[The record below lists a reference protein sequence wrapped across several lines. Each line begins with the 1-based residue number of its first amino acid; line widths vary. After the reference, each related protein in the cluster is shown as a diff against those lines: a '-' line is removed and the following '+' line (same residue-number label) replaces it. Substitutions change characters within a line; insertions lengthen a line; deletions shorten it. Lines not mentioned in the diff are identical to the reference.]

1 MKKYVGAVL
10 TAALLCSMTACSPS
24 AKSKTVSVDE
34 LSSYTI
40 VYPQSYKEWQMTEV
54 ELLRDIIEHIT
65 GTRINAVPD
74 SEPEAKHEIIFA
86 SSTRKTSY
94 ESEIDAFASRMDY
107 IIAVD
112 GDDIVIGG
120 QNYYSDMRAA
130 YDFINNYIGYDDI
143 EDEYSEPQ
151 KQITGLNT
159 TIWKKPELYLMG
171 SNLSCGPFSEVWH
184 VKDFADCNF
193 NLLQISQQMYTDTGV
208 RDVAT
213 WCARFGIE
221 LFYYPA
227 TDRESKQVIIP
238 CEEDLIENPAVWG
251 LYIVDEPSSTEQN
264 IFWSTVVANAKE
276 RFDKYGWTVY
286 VNTFFST
293 VNTVNGIDPETGE
306 WNDGKTW
313 EKYYSD
319 LSVLSYDAYP
329 YQSKFQWRDRYTC
342 LVWEQASKLAKKLDQ
357 ELFIYIDAYNL
368 TNRGYCDKMF
378 RTHAYLCMCFGADG
392 IEYFQYGD
400 ASPYYDREGDWT
412 KGSLVNYDYSKNEY
426 YYDAQKVN
434 GELKKLMPIYAQY
447 ENVGA
452 YAINPKEE
460 DNSSYLADP
469 YYEFGVIEDVNDD
482 LNEQTFGEP
491 VTYLVGCFEK
501 KEGDGKA
508 FILMNFEPLTDYSYG
523 MDFTFPLKLKINGK
537 KVTCYKGGEPVVME
551 PDEDGYYSFK
561 MFNGECVFVTVD

>member
-40 VYPQSYKEWQMTEV
+40 VYPQSYKDWQMTEV
-54 ELLRDIIEHIT
+54 ELLRDTIEHIT

-74 SEPEAKHEIIFA
+74 SEPEVKNEIIFA
-86 SSTRKTSY
+86 SSARETSY
-94 ESEIDAFASRMDY
+94 DNTVDAFESRMDY

-112 GDDIVIGG
+112 GYDIVLGG

-143 EDEYSEPQ
+143 KDEYLEPQ
-151 KQITGLNT
+151 KQITGSNS
-159 TIWKKPELYLMG
+159 TIWKKPELYIMG
-171 SNLSCGPFSEVWH
+171 SNLTAEPFTEVWY
-184 VKDFADCNF
+184 VKDFVDCNF
-193 NLLQISQQMYTDTGV
+193 NLLQIMSMKYTDTGV

-227 TDRESKQVIIP
+227 TDREAKQVIIP

-251 LYIVDEPSSTEQN
+251 LYISDEPATIEQN
-264 IFWSTVVANAKE
+264 ILWSTVVANAKE
-276 RFDKYGWTVY
+276 RFEKYGWTIYINVAF
-286 VNTFFST
+286 NTYDYND
-293 VNTVNGIDPETGE
+293 VGGWNTSSIWRE
-306 WNDGKTW
+306 
-313 EKYYSD
+313 YYSD
-319 LSVLSYDAYP
+319 LDILSFDAYP
-329 YQSKFQWRDRYTC
+329 YQNKLGVRDRYLCMT
-342 LVWEQASKLAKKLDQ
+342 WEFAANLAKELGQ

-368 TNRGYCDKMF
+368 ANRGYCDKMF
-378 RTHAYLCMCFGADG
+378 RTHAYLCLCFGADG

-400 ASPYYDREGDWT
+400 ASPYHHTEGDWT
-412 KGSLVNYDYSKNEY
+412 KGSLVNYDFSKNEY

-434 GELKKLMPIYAQY
+434 GELKKIMPIYSQY

-452 YAINPKEE
+452 YVINPKE
-460 DNSSYLADP
+460 DDLLVCLKNPCDD
-469 YYEFGVIEDVNDD
+469 FGVIEDVNDE
-482 LNEQTFGEP
+482 LNMMTF
-491 VTYLVGCFEK
+491 VDTSTFLVGCFEK

-508 FILMNFEPLTDYSYG
+508 FIIMNFDALTDISYG
-523 MDFTFPLKLKINGK
+523 TEIILPTKLKINGE
-537 KVTCYKGGEPVVME
+537 KVTCYRGGEPTVLE
-551 PDEDGYYSFK
+551 PDEDGYYSFRIP
-561 MFNGECVFVTVD
+561 NGECLFVTVD

>member
-1 MKKYVGAVL
+1 MKKYLSAILAAV
-10 TAALLCSMTACSPS
+10 LLCSTTACSPS

-54 ELLRDIIEHIT
+54 ELLRDTIEHIT

-86 SSTRKTSY
+86 SSNRKTSY
-94 ESEIDAFASRMDY
+94 DNTVDAFASRMDY

-143 EDEYSEPQ
+143 EDKYSEPE

-159 TIWKKPELYLMG
+159 TIWKKPELYIMG
-171 SNLSCGPFSEVWH
+171 TNFACGPFTEKWQ
-184 VKDFADCNF
+184 VKDFVDCNF
-193 NLLQISQQMYTDTGV
+193 NLLEVSQPKNTDEGV

-221 LFYYPA
+221 FFYYPA
-227 TDRESKQVIIP
+227 TNKETKQVAIP
-238 CEEDLIENPAVWG
+238 YEEDLIENPAVWG

-264 IFWSTVVANAKE
+264 IFWSTVAANAKE
-276 RFDKYGWTVY
+276 RFDKYGWTIY
-286 VNTFFST
+286 VNTALNSYDL
-293 VNTVNGIDPETGE
+293 NYDEG
-306 WNDGKTW
+306 WNADAVGAWK
-313 EKYYSD
+313 KYYSN
-319 LSVLSYDAYP
+319 LSVFSFDAYP
-329 YQSKFQWRDRYTC
+329 YQNKFDVRERYTC
-342 LVWEQASKLAKKLDQ
+342 MTWEHAANLAKELGQD
-357 ELFIYIDAYNL
+357 LFIYIDSYNL
-368 TNRGYCDKMF
+368 ANRGYCDKMF
-378 RTHAYLCMCFGADG
+378 RTHAYFSLCFGADG

-412 KGSLVNYDYSKNEY
+412 KGSLINYDFSKNEY

-434 GELKKLMPIYAQY
+434 GELKKLMPIYGQY
-447 ENVGA
+447 ENVGV
-452 YAINPKEE
+452 YVINPKEG
-460 DNSSYLADP
+460 DNMVCLNDP
-469 YYEFGVIEDVNDD
+469 CDDFGVIEDVNDE
-482 LNEQTFGEP
+482 LNLMTFGD
-491 VTYLVGCFEK
+491 TSTLLVGCFEK

-508 FILMNFEPLTDYSYG
+508 FILMNFDPLTEIGYG
-523 MDFTFPLKLKINGK
+523 TELILPTKLKINGE
-537 KVTCYKGGEPVVME
+537 KVTCYRGGEPTVLE
-551 PDEDGYYSFK
+551 PDEEGYYSFRVP
-561 MFNGECVFVTVD
+561 NGECLFVTVD